1 MSDELFEVAF
11 SGQIK
16 AGADLQ
22 QVKAKVGAMFKADE
36 TKLAHLFS
44 GKRMV
49 IKKNIDQA
57 MANKYKVALDNAGA
71 VCEIKSLSDVAE
83 SKPPENKAPVQKVQE
98 QKVQEQKVQEQKV
111 QEQRPPEDKSVD
123 NPVEKAVEQK
133 TALSSA
139 VVSREAAGG
148 IPGAPQTDPLGIN
161 ANDITDLS
169 VGIAPLGSDMQDG
182 IQAVAEPE
190 LDISGLD
197 MAPAGSDLGEIKKAD
212 DPPPPSTDGLSLLD

>member
-16 AGADLQ
+16 DGADLE
-22 QVKAKVGAMFKADE
+22 QVKAKVGAIFKADE

-57 MANKYKVALDNAGA
+57 MANKYKAALDNAGA
-71 VCEIKSLSDVAE
+71 VCEIKSLSEAVE
-83 SKPPENKAPVQKVQE
+83 STPPAHTAPQQKVPQ
-98 QKVQEQKVQEQKV
+98 QKI
-111 QEQRPPEDKSVD
+111 QEQRPSEDSSVD
-123 NPVEKAVEQK
+123 KPVEKTVEQK
-133 TALSSA
+133 PTVPSPA
-139 VVSREAAGG
+139 VGREAAGDV
-148 IPGAPQTDPLGIN
+148 PDAPHTDPLGIN

-169 VGIAPLGSDMQDG
+169 VGIAPLGSDMQDE
-182 IQAVAEPE
+182 IQVVAEPQ

-197 MAPAGSDLGEIKKAD
+197 MAPAGSDLGEMKKDD
-212 DPPPPSTDGLSLLD
+212 DPPPPNTDGLSLLD